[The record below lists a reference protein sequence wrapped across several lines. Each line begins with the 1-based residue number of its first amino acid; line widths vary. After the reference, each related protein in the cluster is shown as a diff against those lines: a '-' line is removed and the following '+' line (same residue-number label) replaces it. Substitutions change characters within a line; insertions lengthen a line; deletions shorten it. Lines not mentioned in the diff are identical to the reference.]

1 MKRQKTYTYSM
12 VVGLGLAAVSASLA
26 GCKKSAPPAGP
37 AGSASA
43 AAAEAPKVDPTPPP
57 GADPDL
63 YKALATVVEKCNINV
78 NDATASC
85 PGEEARKLGDEFS
98 SGKRSRA
105 GAIKTFTLMLE
116 SKNENLRAAAVSVM
130 HSGLRNGFGED
141 VKPGD
146 VKPEDAQALLKD
158 VFELPKPY
166 IRRAL
171 PAAVHASVLANQ
183 LEPLYAKIDPAKDP
197 DAAGVGIRYLMTH
210 GRLTTFP
217 KVQELTKA
225 SDTRLALSAIEAVQ
239 NMEKWTPEEQKV
251 LCPWTTDFLSD
262 KRPSV
267 AARAATALSNCGGE
281 FLDQILASG
290 EKALK
295 DGEFSSARL
304 SGLRMLCTP
313 SRRAQPNAPT
323 AAQCDRTRNLLEKV
337 IQTPKLEVSTRS
349 SALVAL
355 TNQWNDPRTV
365 AFVKKLQAGKDEGL
379 TDQLKTAMRRLERK
393 DGAKDAKDPK
403 DAKEGGEAPIAKP
416 AAPAASV
423 KSPG

>member
-1 MKRQKTYTYSM
+1 MTRQKTYTYSM

-26 GCKKSAPPAGP
+26 GCKKSTPSATP

-43 AAAEAPKVDPTPPP
+43 TAEAPKFDPTPPP

-63 YKALATVVEKCNINV
+63 YKALGTVVEKCNVNV

-85 PGEEARKLGDEFS
+85 PGDEGRKLGEEFS
-98 SGKRSRA
+98 SGKRS
-105 GAIKTFTLMLE
+105 GAAAVKTFALMLE
-116 SKNENLRAAAVSVM
+116 SKNEKLRAATVSVM
-130 HSGLRNGFGED
+130 HSGLRNGFGAD
-141 VKPGD
+141 AKLGD
-146 VKPEDAQALLKD
+146 VKAEDAQALLKN

-183 LEPLYAKIDPAKDP
+183 LEPLYAKIDPTKDP

-210 GRLTTFP
+210 GRMTTFP
-217 KVQELTKA
+217 KVQELTKVG
-225 SDTRLALSAIEAVQ
+225 DTRLALSAIEAVQ
-239 NMEKWTPEEQKV
+239 NMDKWTDEEQKV
-251 LCPWTTDFLSD
+251 LCPWTTEFLSD
-262 KRPSV
+262 KRAAV
-267 AARAATALSNCGGE
+267 AARSATALSNCGGE

-304 SGLRMLCTP
+304 SGLRTLCTS

-323 AAQCDRTRNLLEKV
+323 EAQCDRTRALLEKV

-365 AFVKKLQAGKDEGL
+365 AFVKKLQAGKDDGL
-379 TDQLKTAMRRLERK
+379 SDQLKTALRRLERK
-393 DGAKDAKDPK
+393 EAAKDAKG
-403 DAKEGGEAPIAKP
+403 AKGEAPVAKP
-416 AAPAASV
+416 AAAPVASG